1 MENQPCRA
9 EQKLTMLTKH
19 IPIGIAEIDCTGK
32 IIVQNS
38 KAEALLKPIIIANNI
53 KGNNLFSILQSI
65 TPSIVEKI
73 KASTDDSG
81 NITLNELGS
90 LQLMFAGEK
99 LERHYHFT
107 VTKLTDCIIVSF
119 DDVTEKNQKE
129 KAMLQ
134 LASDRAVMQGKF
146 EIASN
151 VLHDIGNAVVGFGSY
166 ITRIKRTLEENKTDN
181 LHKLSSFFET
191 QQKMMAEALGKDKA
205 EAVIGMLKGI
215 TESQKNSQEDIR
227 KSINEQLRIITHI
240 QEILNIQRL
249 YLSGHE
255 NIEKHPIHLRSII
268 NDCMSMLLAS
278 IEKRGIKVTVSVPE
292 KLPTIEGDHTR
303 LMQVI
308 LNILKNSIEAIDITA
323 AEKTISL
330 EVKACPGSLML
341 QVKDNG
347 SGFDEETGKKLFVR
361 GFTTKASGT
370 GLGLVNCRTITEA
383 HEGTIDLVSD
393 GFGKGTLTTLKFK
406 VQNK

>member
-1 MENQPCRA
+1 MENQPCLA
-9 EQKLTMLTKH
+9 EQKLTTLMKH
-19 IPIGIAEIDCTGK
+19 ISMGIVEIDSAGK
-32 IIVQNS
+32 IIYQNL
-38 KAEALLKPIIIANNI
+38 KAETLLKPILVANNI
-53 KGNNLFSILQSI
+53 KGNNLFAILQPVV
-65 TPSIVEKI
+65 PSIVEKI
-73 KASTDDSG
+73 KTFPENSG
-81 NITLNELGS
+81 NTVINELSNFS
-90 LQLMFAGEK
+90 LIFGGEK

-107 VTKLTDCIIVSF
+107 VTKITGCILISF
-119 DDVTEKNQKE
+119 DDVTEKYQKE

-134 LASDRAVMQGKF
+134 LASDKAVMQGKF

-181 LHKLSSFFET
+181 LQKLSGFFAT
-191 QQKMMAEALGKDKA
+191 QQKMMTDILGKDKA
-205 EAVIGMLKGI
+205 EAVIGMLNGI

-227 KSINEQLRIITHI
+227 KSINEQIRIITHI

-255 NIEKHPIHLRSII
+255 SIEKRPIQLRSII

-278 IEKRGIKVTVSVPE
+278 IEKRGIKVKISVPE
-292 KLPTIEGDHTR
+292 KLPAIEGDHTR

-323 AEKTISL
+323 TEKNISL
-330 EVKACPGSLML
+330 EVKACPDALML

-361 GFTTKASGT
+361 GFTTKATGT

-383 HEGTIDLVSD
+383 HDGTIDIASA
-393 GFGKGTLTTLKFK
+393 GFGKGAVTTLKFK
-406 VQNK
+406 V

>member
-1 MENQPCRA
+1 MENQPCLA
-9 EQKLTMLTKH
+9 EQKLTTLMKH
-19 IPIGIAEIDCTGK
+19 ISMGIVEIDSAGK
-32 IIVQNS
+32 IIYQNL
-38 KAEALLKPIIIANNI
+38 KAETLLKPILVANNI
-53 KGNNLFSILQSI
+53 KGNNLFAILQPVV
-65 TPSIVEKI
+65 PSIVEKI
-73 KASTDDSG
+73 KTFPENSG
-81 NITLNELGS
+81 NTVINELSNFS
-90 LQLMFAGEK
+90 LIFGGEK

-107 VTKLTDCIIVSF
+107 VTKITGCILISF
-119 DDVTEKNQKE
+119 DDVTEKYQKE

-134 LASDRAVMQGKF
+134 LASDKAVMQGKF

-181 LHKLSSFFET
+181 LQKLSGFFAT
-191 QQKMMAEALGKDKA
+191 QQKMMTGILGKDKA
-205 EAVIGMLKGI
+205 EAVIGMLNGI

-227 KSINEQLRIITHI
+227 KSINEQIRIITHI

-255 NIEKHPIHLRSII
+255 SIEKRPIQLRSII

-278 IEKRGIKVTVSVPE
+278 IEKRGIKVKISVPE
-292 KLPTIEGDHTR
+292 KLPAIEGDHTR

-323 AEKTISL
+323 TEKNISL
-330 EVKACPGSLML
+330 EVKACPDALML

-361 GFTTKASGT
+361 GFTTKATGT

-383 HEGTIDLVSD
+383 HDGTIDIASA
-393 GFGKGTLTTLKFK
+393 GFGKGAVTTLKFK
-406 VQNK
+406 V

>member
-9 EQKLTMLTKH
+9 EQKLTMLMKH
-19 IPIGIAEIDCTGK
+19 IPMGIAETDSTGK
-32 IIVQNS
+32 MIYQNL
-38 KAEALLKPIIIANNI
+38 KAETLLKPIFVANNI
-53 KGNNLFSILQSI
+53 KGNNLFAILQPV
-65 TPSIVEKI
+65 TPSLIEKI
-73 KASTDDSG
+73 KALPDDSE
-81 NITLNELGS
+81 NTVINELCSFS
-90 LQLMFAGEK
+90 LTFGGEK
-99 LERHYHFT
+99 LERHYYFT
-107 VTKLTDCIIVSF
+107 VTKIAGCILTSF
-119 DDVTEKNQKE
+119 DDITEKYQKE
-129 KAMLQ
+129 RAMLQ
-134 LASDRAVMQGKF
+134 LASDKAVMQGKF

-166 ITRIKRTLEENKTDN
+166 ITRIKRTLEENKTGN
-181 LHKLSSFFET
+181 LQKLSGFFAT
-191 QQKMMAEALGKDKA
+191 QQKMMTDIMGKDKA
-205 EAVIGMLKGI
+205 EAVIGMLNGI
-215 TESQKNSQEDIR
+215 NESQKNSQEDIR

-255 NIEKHPIHLRSII
+255 SLEKRPIHLRGII

-278 IEKRGIKVTVSVPE
+278 IEKRGIKVTISVPD

-323 AEKTISL
+323 TEKNISL
-330 EVKACPGSLML
+330 DVKACTGSLML

-347 SGFDEETGKKLFVR
+347 SGFDEETGKKLFTR

-370 GLGLVNCRTITEA
+370 GLGLINCRTITEA
-383 HEGTIDLVSD
+383 HEGTIDIASD
-393 GFGKGTLTTLKFK
+393 GFGKGAVTTLKFK
-406 VQNK
+406 V